1 MLSEAEKK
9 VWSCPELLGN
19 LLLYLDPSSILCL
32 AKVNLPLAL
41 QALNMSKHTKCTN
54 NQIQIFLLLFLTWI
68 ATHLDFKAHEPVTSV
83 LGKTVWQ
90 KLIKQVCHHSI
101 DIIGWGPHQELHKR
115 MEVVV
120 LNYF

>member
-1 MLSEAEKK
+1 MELPRVVGEPASLPRPQLHPLSCKGKSATDIASTKYVK
-9 VWSCPELLGN
+9 N
-19 LLLYLDPSSILCL
+19 TPS
-32 AKVNLPLAL
+32 AL
-41 QALNMSKHTKCTN
+41 TIKYKY
-54 NQIQIFLLLFLTWI
+54 FLLLFLTWI

-101 DIIGWGPHQELHKR
+101 DINGWGPHQELHKR